1 MTVAKWSRTRL
12 KSPARSTKSA
22 EADWVRAASPRSELS
37 SVAMFHPKGPT
48 LFELARE
55 GLSSTQRGYDLL
67 APKFDFTPFRTPE
80 EILDGVYQLLVQL
93 GPFADGIDLCC
104 GTGAGVRMLQPLCSK
119 RVVGLDF
126 SVGMLAEARRQDPGP
141 SEGWSRAE
149 LVWSDVL
156 DMSYE
161 GLFDIA
167 TCFGALG
174 HIPPD
179 KEERFLGTVHRA
191 LRPGGIFAFVTA
203 PMPPQLPQAA
213 ALRDA
218 LSDLHRRGRT
228 AAAPAQRLQRGDR
241 RADLPRAA
249 RTRRRHS
256 GAQAG

>member
-1 MTVAKWSRTRL
+1 
-12 KSPARSTKSA
+12 
-22 EADWVRAASPRSELS
+22 
-37 SVAMFHPKGPT
+37 MFHPKGPT

-104 GTGAGVRMLQPLCSK
+104 GTGAGVRMLQPLCTK

-174 HIPPD
+174 HIPAD

-203 PMPPQLPQAA
+203 PMPPAMSRA
-213 ALRDA
+213 WMFGRSYNALAHVRNFLKRPRFEMLYLTFTVED
-218 LSDLHRRGRT
+218 
-228 AAAPAQRLQRGDR
+228 AQRLLQHNAFSVEIVERIFP
-241 RADLPRAA
+241 APHENAA
-249 RTRRRHS
+249 VILARKLAK
-256 GAQAG
+256 G

>member
-1 MTVAKWSRTRL
+1 
-12 KSPARSTKSA
+12 
-22 EADWVRAASPRSELS
+22 
-37 SVAMFHPKGPT
+37 MFHPKGPT
-48 LFELARE
+48 LLELARQ

-104 GTGAGVRMLQPLCSK
+104 GTGAGVRMLQPLCKK

-141 SEGWSRAE
+141 SEGWCRAE

-174 HIPPD
+174 HIPRA
-179 KEERFLGTVHRA
+179 KQKRFLENVHRA
-191 LRPGGIFAFVTA
+191 LRPGGLFVFVTA
-203 PMPPQLPQAA
+203 PMPPAMSRSWMFGHGYN
-213 ALRDA
+213 ALAHVRNFLKRPHFDM
-218 LSDLHRRGRT
+218 LYLT
-228 AAAPAQRLQRGDR
+228 FTVEEAQRLLQHGAFSVEIVERIF
-241 RADLPRAA
+241 PKPHERAA
-249 RTRRRHS
+249 VILARKLAI
-256 GAQAG
+256 G